1 VDDAVLVLCA
11 VEQTMRACFVDQP
24 CCSARKAI
32 DVIDGSIGEDV
43 PFCTG
48 VSHMSLDVG
57 CSLGPIIMRKFAL
70 QINALTNRSIGL
82 QIDAIPQFTLP
93 DEHESHRTLRIHL
106 KI

>member
-1 VDDAVLVLCA
+1 VDDAVLVLSA
-11 VEQTMRACFVDQP
+11 VKQTVRAYFIDQP
-24 CCSARKAI
+24 RCSARKAI

-70 QINALTNRSIGL
+70 QINALTDRRIGL

-93 DEHESHRTLRIHL
+93 DEDERHRALSIHL
-106 KI
+106 AI